1 MYKFSA
7 PNSPGLSPTL
17 SARTTTSYAPSIRTI
32 DIFDPVVVLSRAD
45 IRASI
50 EAYEQ
55 LLSTAKIY
63 RNQLIALSQATA
75 GFGQA
80 LERMARCKGALEA
93 GPGLQAAAGLHYL
106 MSNHQ
111 QVLSDSFYKKFEIP
125 LLENLDVHKSAI
137 VANEESYDKTLVEM
151 SKRIKETEAEN
162 LRIGRKKQRDLAQ
175 FRKALRDLTQQV
187 EQMDQLK
194 SEYYH
199 QTLDHEQNNLNFI
212 LSKVATIVRAEVDI
226 HERIY
231 TKGLADPL
239 LEAMT
244 SQGSDP
250 FCAHTTADESSEIFT
265 VLPPVSII
273 NNLTPEINNIAD
285 FSSEENVYAV
295 RAHAHQSQLPT
306 QQEDKNMVA
315 RDQLI
320 NGYNGVANNQST
332 SNSSIY
338 APNATASSIVLPTES
353 DTLSTNQ
360 RFTQLKQQ
368 QLDYISEEAEF
379 SRNNLENNSGVS
391 NAPNNDSSETLEP
404 MDLENDMTPKD
415 NTTLSIIFEAD
426 STASVEQSTSNQEI
440 TVEQ

>member
-50 EAYEQ
+50 DAYEQ
-55 LLSTAKIY
+55 LLSAAKIY

-125 LLENLDVHKSAI
+125 LLENLDAHKAAI
-137 VANEESYDKTLVEM
+137 IANEESYDKTLVEM
-151 SKRIKETEAEN
+151 SKKIKETEAEN
-162 LRIGRKKQRDLAQ
+162 LRIGRRKQRDLSQ

-187 EQMDQLK
+187 EQLDILK

-199 QTLDHEQNNLNFI
+199 QTLEQEQNNLNFI

-226 HERIY
+226 HERVY

-244 SQGSDP
+244 SQGPDP
-250 FCAHTTADESSEIFT
+250 FSAHPESSEIFT
-265 VLPPVSII
+265 VLPAPII
-273 NNLTPEINNIAD
+273 NNLAPEINNIAD
-285 FSSEENVYAV
+285 FSTEENFYAV
-295 RAHAHQSQLPT
+295 RAHAQLPT
-306 QQEDKNMVA
+306 NQEDKHIMT
-315 RDQLI
+315 RDQLL
-320 NGYNGVANNQST
+320 NGVTNNQST
-332 SNSSIY
+332 SNSSGY
-338 APNATASSIVLPTES
+338 EPNATAISIKLPTES

-360 RFTQLKQQ
+360 RSTQLKQQ
-368 QLDYISEEAEF
+368 LDYIPEDAEI
-379 SRNNLENNSGVS
+379 SHSLENNHAVPI
-391 NAPNNDSSETLEP
+391 APNNDSSQTLEAK
-404 MDLENDMTPKD
+404 DSESDMTPKD
-415 NTTLSIIFEAD
+415 NTILSINLEST
-426 STASVEQSTSNQEI
+426 STASMEQSTSNQLT
-440 TVEQ
+440 TVEE